1 MDMIAALISIYVDY
15 RKDKKLLKFTLK
27 SQEESQKRFNDLCRF
42 YRNNDVHYN
51 TYEERAATSCGWSEQ
66 QQHKSLHPT
75 LSTYE
80 ETMCPICIERK
91 VCVVFVACTHVCCY
105 YCATQIIK
113 CHICRSN
120 ITERALF
127 RLP

>member
-1 MDMIAALISIYVDY
+1 MIAALISIYVDY

-42 YRNNDVHYN
+42 YRNNDVHYD
-51 TYEERAATSCGWSEQ
+51 
-66 QQHKSLHPT
+66 
-75 LSTYE
+75 TYE

>member
-1 MDMIAALISIYVDY
+1 MIAGLISIYIDY

-27 SQEESQKRFNDLCRF
+27 SQEESQKRFNNLCRS
-42 YRNNDVHYN
+42 YINNNRNNDDFNICSNYD
-51 TYEERAATSCGWSEQ
+51 TL
-66 QQHKSLHPT
+66 HKW
-75 LSTYE
+75 E
-80 ETMCPICIERK
+80 ETMCPICIENK

-113 CHICRSN
+113 CHICRSD
-120 ITERALF
+120 ITEKALF